1 MSGEDRTLFDRIKAD
16 RIKADRRSLI
26 RFLAVF
32 MLGVFVL
39 IGMRSYG
46 AIIQHENNVLAEENA
61 YIQAEIDSLNSQI
74 VEETKVTRIEKV
86 ATQDFGM
93 VYPTP
98 DNCIR
103 IGDGDDDDDDKGL
116 ADAIR
121 TEAYK

>member
-1 MSGEDRTLFDRIKAD
+1 MSKEERIVFDRIRAVRIKAD
-16 RIKADRRSLI
+16 RKSMVKLLVI
-26 RFLAVF
+26 F

-74 VEETKVTRIEKV
+74 VEETKVTKIERV
-86 ATQDFGM
+86 ATEDYGM

-98 DNCIR
+98 ENCIR
-103 IGDGDDDDDDKGL
+103 LGDGDDGDKGL

>member
-1 MSGEDRTLFDRIKAD
+1 MSKAERTSLERIRAARIRAD
-16 RIKADRRSLI
+16 RKSMIKL
-26 RFLAVF
+26 LAVF

-46 AIIQHENNVLAEENA
+46 AIIQHENNLLEEQNA

-74 VEETKVTRIEKV
+74 VEETKVTKIERV
-86 ATQDFGM
+86 ATEDYGM

-98 DNCIR
+98 ENCIR
-103 IGDGDDDDDDKGL
+103 LGDGDDGGNDL
-116 ADAIR
+116 ADVIR

>member
-1 MSGEDRTLFDRIKAD
+1 MSREERIIFDRIRAD
-16 RIKADRRSLI
+16 RIRADRKSLI
-26 RFLAVF
+26 KFLAVV

-74 VEETKVTRIEKV
+74 VEETKVTKIERV
-86 ATQDFGM
+86 ATEDFGM

-98 DNCIR
+98 ENCIR
-103 IGDGDDDDDDKGL
+103 LGDGDDDDGDKGL

>member
-1 MSGEDRTLFDRIKAD
+1 MSREDRVLFDRIRTDRIKAD
-16 RIKADRRSLI
+16 RKSLI
-26 RFLAVF
+26 KFLAVF

-74 VEETKVTRIEKV
+74 VEETKVTKIEKV
-86 ATQDFGM
+86 ATEDYGM

-103 IGDGDDDDDDKGL
+103 LGDSDDGDKGL
-116 ADAIR
+116 AEAIR
-121 TEAYK
+121 TEAYN

>member
-1 MSGEDRTLFDRIKAD
+1 MSREDRILSDKIRIERIKAD
-16 RIKADRRSLI
+16 RKSLI
-26 RFLAVF
+26 KLLAVF

-86 ATQDFGM
+86 ATEDFGM

-103 IGDGDDDDDDKGL
+103 LGDDDDDDKGL
-116 ADAIR
+116 AEAIR

>member
-1 MSGEDRTLFDRIKAD
+1 MTGKERIRFDRIRAD
-16 RIKADRRSLI
+16 RKSLI
-26 RFLAVF
+26 KFLVVF

-46 AIIQHENNVLAEENA
+46 AIIQHENNMLAEENA

-74 VEETKVTRIEKV
+74 VEETKVTKIERV
-86 ATQDFGM
+86 ATEDYGM

-98 DNCIR
+98 ENCIR
-103 IGDGDDDDDDKGL
+103 LGDGDDGDGDEGGL
-116 ADAIR
+116 AEAIR